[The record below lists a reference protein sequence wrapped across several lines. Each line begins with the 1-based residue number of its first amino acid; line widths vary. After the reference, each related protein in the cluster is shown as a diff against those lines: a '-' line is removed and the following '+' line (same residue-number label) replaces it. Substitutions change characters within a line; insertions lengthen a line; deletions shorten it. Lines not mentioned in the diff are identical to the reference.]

1 MANAK
6 LQTDILIQ
14 GSLYI
19 EDGSTA
25 EATTDATPRK
35 IAAFTTDGSSLNCTP
50 AHASDQ
56 ITIGKAGYI
65 TVDCRIC
72 FSGTL
77 SKTFVV
83 EIYKNGSPT
92 NYKLNRKLGTGGD
105 VGSASC
111 MWEGLVAANDII
123 TVYHSST
130 DGGSAFTVT
139 DAQLVVSGFASSA

>member
-1 MANAK
+1 MANAE

-14 GSLYI
+14 GSIYV

-35 IAAFTTDGSSLNCTP
+35 IAAFTADGSSLNCTP
-50 AHASDQ
+50 AHAPDQ
-56 ITIGKAGYI
+56 ITSGKAGYI
-65 TVDCRIC
+65 KVDARVC
-72 FSGTL
+72 FSGTA

-92 NYKLNRKLGTGGD
+92 NYKLNRKLGAGGD

-111 MWEGLVAANDII
+111 VWEGLVAANDII
-123 TVYHSST
+123 TLYHSST
-130 DGGSAFTVT
+130 DGGTAFTIT
-139 DAQLVVSGFASSA
+139 DAQLVVTGFSSSA